1 MNQQQI
7 SKLLLNKFAELGK
20 ERINAD
26 INCAPD
32 SINAVLFDSIAAVL
46 VQIMPVEKTS

>member
-20 ERINAD
+20 EQ
-26 INCAPD
+26 
-32 SINAVLFDSIAAVL
+32 INAVLFDSIND
-46 VQIMPVEKTS
+46 